1 MVVGTGY
8 GDGSINLWDIGS
20 DFNTVIGNKIGTD
33 VTGTQ
38 PLPNKAGAIAVG
50 WATYSRIGGTEPGE
64 GNIIYGE
71 SGIYVEGALT
81 APNYVL
87 GNHIGFNMIGSIN
100 PDNGVSISLSGAQR
114 SIVGGAILAEGNVIF
129 QDQYTGIAT
138 ASDYQTILGNRIGVT
153 EDGSPP
159 LRRAVVDMWIEGKHN
174 VVQANQVAFA
184 SERGIWLPGQ
194 MNTLRRNSIY
204 SNAFLGIL
212 LVDGGNSNLPAPTFS
227 LDALGGSGTTC
238 PYCTVELFLD
248 EGNQGRYYLDSVV
261 ADSSG
266 NFSFLSHCPVPYPY
280 MNATVTDL
288 QGNTSEFNYPNYSQ
302 PQLVPWDCSTARK
315 SRSHQPT
322 GARTYLPVDPH
333 RDWLLC

>member
-1 MVVGTGY
+1 MRTVSLELNPSGDPTIGNKIIGNYIGTDITGTQDLGNGMGEIIAWFGSSNTLIQGNVIVGTGY

-71 SGIYVEGALT
+71 SLIGVEGALS

-87 GNHIGFNMIGSIN
+87 GNTVGLNLPGETN
-100 PDNGVSISLSGAQR
+100 PDYGVGLSLSGAQR
-114 SIVGGAILAEGNVIF
+114 SIVGGATPAEGNNF
-129 QDQYTGIAT
+129 LMDQNPAIVTG
-138 ASDYQTILGNRIGVT
+138 SDYHTIMGNRIGIT

-159 LRRAVVDMWIEGKHN
+159 LRRAIVDMWIAGNHN
-174 VVQANQVAFA
+174 LVQANQVAFA

-204 SNAFLGIL
+204 SNPFLGIL
-212 LVDGGNSNLPAPTFS
+212 LVDGGNSNLPAPAFS
-227 LDALGGSGTTC
+227 LDDSGAA
-238 PYCTVELFLD
+238 E
-248 EGNQGRYYLDSVV
+248 R
-261 ADSSG
+261 
-266 NFSFLSHCPVPYPY
+266 PVPS
-280 MNATVTDL
+280 A
-288 QGNTSEFNYPNYSQ
+288 
-302 PQLVPWDCSTARK
+302 PWSCSWMKAIKVASTWTAWLRTAVVI
-315 SRSHQPT
+315 SLFHRSVRFYTPT
-322 GARTYLPVDPH
+322 
-333 RDWLLC
+333 